1 MQRWWII
8 LLILCTGFSVTLD
21 SAIQKVASL
30 EITRPGESL
39 DSRPP
44 VPITVNGKDYYVVDV
59 MYAGKIVTMVVVGD
73 DIVFSDYAKEI
84 MRTHYIAHHF
94 YEDRSIQELLE
105 DLKEKAADWEG
116 QLSEKYSTYVN
127 IIEPQLNY
135 SFSKESL
142 CLNAMKD
149 MISESEDVQNQL
161 ISVNFTIKTP
171 NDAERVFEEITD
183 VLNAYL
189 DYLDDMEVL
198 MDNCDA
204 FVGEVV
210 SSDLKN
216 RNPNLASSIIQT
228 VSVEGREYL
237 PEMRNNIQE
246 SIKAIQEFYASTQD
260 TVEVFY
266 EEFLLRY
273 NQTAQW
279 KKISEL
285 NSRFK
290 NATLEYYNISRNYYK
305 IRSKEEYRELENLL
319 LNVSKALNSSEYDKA
334 AELLTKAEKIIQKL
348 KKEIQEY
355 TPPEPTPQ
363 ENDQSSNLLIP
374 LILTFVLLVLIFL
387 YKRRETTDEET
398 AVLAKYFDYE

>member
-1 MQRWWII
+1 
-8 LLILCTGFSVTLD
+8 
-21 SAIQKVASL
+21 
-30 EITRPGESL
+30 
-39 DSRPP
+39 
-44 VPITVNGKDYYVVDV
+44 
-59 MYAGKIVTMVVVGD
+59 
-73 DIVFSDYAKEI
+73 

-94 YEDRSIQELLE
+94 YTDKSVQELLNN
-105 DLKEKAADWEG
+105 LKEKATDWEG
-116 QLSEKYSTYVN
+116 QLSKKYSTYVN

-142 CLNAMKD
+142 CLNAMSS
-149 MISESEDVQNQL
+149 MISESEDIQNQL

-171 NDAERVFEEITD
+171 NDAERVFADITN
-183 VLNAYL
+183 VLNDYL

-216 RNPNLASSIIQT
+216 ENPNLASSIIQT
-228 VSVEGREYL
+228 VSIEGREYL

-246 SIKAIQEFYASTQD
+246 SMKAIQDFYSSTQD
-260 TVEVFY
+260 TVDIFY
-266 EEFLLRY
+266 EEFLSRY

-279 KKISEL
+279 KKIAEL

-290 NATLEYYNISRNYYK
+290 NATFEYYNISKNYYK
-305 IRSKEEYRELENLL
+305 IKSKKDYKELENIL

-334 AELLTKAEKIIQKL
+334 AELLTKAEEIIQKL
-348 KKEIQEY
+348 KQEIQQY

-363 ENDQSSNLLIP
+363 ENTSTPNLLLP
-374 LILTFVLLVLIFL
+374 LVLALVLLILVFF
-387 YKRRETTDEET
+387 YKRRGNTDEET
-398 AVLAKYFDYE
+398 AVLARYFDYE